1 MGVHLLPRK
10 KRSTVSTDTL
20 DFLRKNVYN
29 VTDITRQKKLSEILD
44 LYSGKVTDEVFVV
57 QNGKKRN
64 AQAVIVDLEYFK
76 ELLSIKEEVDQ
87 AFDQVLLEEASERV
101 NHEANLGLSDV
112 FDEED
117 IDVDSLL
124 EQLEEEE

>member
-76 ELLSIKEEVDQ
+76 ELLSIKEEVEQ
-87 AFDQVLLEEASERV
+87 AFDQVLFEEASKRV

>member
-87 AFDQVLLEEASERV
+87 AFDQVLLEEASERI

>member
-1 MGVHLLPRK
+1 
-10 KRSTVSTDTL
+10 TL

-76 ELLSIKEEVDQ
+76 ELLSIKEEVEQ
-87 AFDQVLLEEASERV
+87 AFDQVLFEEASKRV
-101 NHEANLGLSDV
+101 NHEANLGLSEV